1 MKIAVFHNF
10 IDNIG
15 GAEIVALTLTRE
27 LKADLY
33 TTNIDADK
41 ILKMGFSDILPQI
54 FSIGRLPKAAP
65 FRQSL
70 ALWKFRRLNL
80 SGKYDFF
87 IIAGDWAMSA
97 AVNNRPNLWYAHSPL
112 NELWEF
118 QSFIKKEL
126 LNFWKI
132 PLYNFWV
139 WYNQKLSLKYAKSVD
154 NWVANSLNTKKRIKK
169 YYGREATVIYPPVDT
184 KKYQVDSLINK
195 SAPDYWLSVNRLATH
210 KRPEMQ
216 IDAFKKLPTE
226 KLIMVASYEKGVAQF
241 ETCKRK
247 IDELNLANV
256 TIKHWVSDQE
266 LKDLYANCQGFITT
280 AYNEDFGL
288 TAVEALAARKPVIA
302 PDDGG
307 YIESVVNG
315 QTGILI
321 NDINSVKLAAA
332 IKEIENNLS
341 INPEF
346 YKAACQKRAAD
357 FDTAVFVKKIKEN
370 INKEIGNK

>member
-1 MKIAVFHNF
+1 MKIAIFHNY

-15 GAEIVALTLTRE
+15 GAEIVALTLARE

-41 ILKMGFSDILPQI
+41 IVKMGFSDILPQI

-70 ALWKFRRLNL
+70 AFWKFRRLNL
-80 SGKYDFF
+80 SGRYDFF

-97 AVNNRPNLWYAHSPL
+97 AVNNHPNLWYAHSPL

-118 QSFIKKEL
+118 QNFIKKEL
-126 LNFWKI
+126 LNFWKR

-139 WYNQKLSLKYAKSVD
+139 YYNQKLSLKYAQSVD
-154 NWVANSLNTKKRIKK
+154 NWVANSLNTKSRIKK
-169 YYGREATVIYPPVDT
+169 YYSQEAAIIYPPVDT

-195 SAPDYWLSVNRLATH
+195 SEADYWLSVNRLATH
-210 KRPEMQ
+210 KRPAMQ
-216 IDAFKKLPTE
+216 VEAFKNLPAE

-241 ETCKRK
+241 EACKKR
-247 IDELNLANV
+247 IDELNLTNV
-256 TIKHWVSDQE
+256 TIKHWVNDQE
-266 LKDLYANCQGFITT
+266 LKALYAGCKGFITT

-288 TAVEALAARKPVIA
+288 TAVEAMAAGKPVIA

-307 YIESVVNG
+307 YRESVIDG

-321 NDINSVKLAAA
+321 KDINSVKLTEA
-332 IKEIENNLS
+332 IKEIENNLK
-341 INPEF
+341 NKPLF
-346 YKAACQKRAAD
+346 YQAACLRQAAD
-357 FDTAVFVKKIKEN
+357 FDTAVFISKIKALIKYE
-370 INKEIGNK
+370 